1 MVTGEQKECSSTA
14 RLPQVFLSVAAVN
27 RWVAGSSPARGAK
40 FPKHLAPTSTTAQG
54 AKVRHR
60 YEPLASPYGRVLA
73 ILPAIGN
80 RR

>member
-40 FPKHLAPTSTTAQG
+40 LLNKLVHY
-54 AKVRHR
+54 AKD
-60 YEPLASPYGRVLA
+60 
-73 ILPAIGN
+73 
-80 RR
+80 